1 MYKRQIEH
9 KTLKRYFEDFSGSEI
24 SKDVG
29 MYSVV
34 LRAYSENRELVGKIS
49 FVNGLVEYEIEP
61 KNFDSDMTM
70 NCPGPMVQD
79 IIEKDL
85 SWDEIQYWSDYSRK
99 DGEYNIAFWKIM
111 HSPWDARMNKTNKLE
126 TSKKKTDL
134 TDKDTAIATLIEK
147 GGSDVNAIFEQ
158 FGLYCSS
165 CDAAIGENIEEGC
178 RMHGLTKDSTKKLIT
193 KINELLKEKSN

>member
-1 MYKRQIEH
+1 MFPGESWNGKLEKISKRQDHDQLFDRNKVIKFLDANYHADTDKEFIPKEFTIEH

-85 SWDEIQYWSDYSRK
+85 SWDELQYWSDYSRK

-111 HSPWDARMNKTNKLE
+111 HSPWD
-126 TSKKKTDL
+126 
-134 TDKDTAIATLIEK
+134 
-147 GGSDVNAIFEQ
+147 
-158 FGLYCSS
+158 
-165 CDAAIGENIEEGC
+165 EE
-178 RMHGLTKDSTKKLIT
+178 
-193 KINELLKEKSN
+193 